1 MWVLGI
7 WRMGTMKDTNQLLT
21 NIVNQQTTRETLAVI
36 PAQASPQDGD
46 GDLQE
51 MLLNDLFIF
60 LKGQYGSFDAKLRKP
75 GIEASLKREWSRT
88 LVANNVTSMEQI
100 NRGKETIRV
109 TPGAWCPSITDF
121 CELCNITSDMPT
133 PAEAWAE
140 VSRYCHTVHDDEIY
154 GNDDNRKWVIRS
166 DHNWESPAM
175 FEAGKRCGFKSILQG
190 QVGEDQ
196 FKDFYK
202 KVCKEVMGGKTFETP
217 IHETKNRLTVGAKKE
232 KRTKTEQNKSAAA
245 KAMQGMGF

>member
-1 MWVLGI
+1 
-7 WRMGTMKDTNQLLT
+7 MKPINQLLT
-21 NIVNQQTTRETLAVI
+21 NIVNQQSTRETLPAI
-36 PAQASPQDGD
+36 PAHTSSQSGD
-46 GDLQE
+46 GDL
-51 MLLNDLFIF
+51 MVRVINDLFIF
-60 LKGQYGSFDAKLRKP
+60 LKGQYSSFDAKLRKP

-100 NRGKETIRV
+100 NRGKDTIRV

-133 PAEAWAE
+133 ASEAWAE
-140 VSRYCHTVHDDEIY
+140 VSRHCHAVHEDEIY

-166 DHNWESPAM
+166 DHNWKSPAV

-217 IHETKNRLTVGAKKE
+217 VPETKNRLTIDAKKE

-245 KAMQGMGF
+245 KAREGFQW